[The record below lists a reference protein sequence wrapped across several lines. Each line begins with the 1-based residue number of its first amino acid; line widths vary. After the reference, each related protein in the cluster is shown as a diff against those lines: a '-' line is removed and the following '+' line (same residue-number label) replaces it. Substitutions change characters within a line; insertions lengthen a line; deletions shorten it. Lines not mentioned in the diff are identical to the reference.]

1 MVVETQ
7 SKHGVIAPDARL
19 IVPDGELI
27 KDHPGVMLI
36 KDHLD
41 EDLANGNG
49 NDGGNSSGGEEIEN
63 VHRY

>member
-7 SKHGVIAPDARL
+7 SKHGVI
-19 IVPDGELI
+19 VPDG
-27 KDHPGVMLI
+27 MLI

-49 NDGGNSSGGEEIEN
+49 NEGGNSSGGEEIEN
-63 VHRY
+63 VHRYKHDWN